1 MSFLFIPSGQKGY
14 LNDWTSE
21 VTLANLSSLRVNV
34 LDDRCLKIRSLWYV
48 TLLTLK
54 FRPLSNAFVII
65 REKEVWSVRNN
76 TVAQD
81 YFLCLLKLGIANDV
95 LLILCWISVQQCC
108 CNINRWPYFS
118 ATSFCTSLQLFTGL
132 VLFQVSIGWLQD
144 KKFFHWNFNSMLC
157 TVGIA
162 S

>member
-95 LLILCWISVQQCC
+95 LLILCWISAAMLLQYQ
-108 CNINRWPYFS
+108 
-118 ATSFCTSLQLFTGL
+118 SLTVFLCHIFL
-132 VLFQVSIGWLQD
+132 YIFAIVYWA
-144 KKFFHWNFNSMLC
+144 C
-157 TVGIA
+157 TVPSEHWVTSG
-162 S
+162 